1 MSISLEDIF
10 ENLIN
15 HPDSNLSLD
24 EIRDKYGECVL
35 KSKDEINKIT
45 NRLYKEFNFK
55 PKTKCLYP
63 ISKECSGKPI
73 KSHSIQKSQM
83 LLLADKTN
91 HVLMFN
97 NVLTL
102 NQKPKSSLEEIGV
115 NQASIFPGL
124 CAKHDFE
131 TFEPIEN
138 NEIDIKSNQHQFL
151 FSYRAILKEF
161 FLKNRHYEFSK
172 RLTKFH
178 FEQKNLDELVK
189 AILIFISYS
198 HYLGM
203 FYINKVKRLFDI
215 SLIAKDFDNLLD
227 YKARTI
233 EKYIPISVCSVFTP
247 IYDVESNLVNDFA
260 KYNET
265 PNYVF
270 LNVFPTENKTYLFC
284 SNLKL
289 QAENLKSFIAP
300 FAELEEE
307 KLYNFLSEVILKYI
321 ENFVMSPD
329 YWQRFSKEKKTAIT
343 EFFNDTVSDK
353 KIKYDSSLHNLFI

>member
-1 MSISLEDIF
+1 MSISFEDIF

-15 HPDSNLSLD
+15 HPDFNLSLD

-45 NRLYKEFNFK
+45 NRFYKEFNFK

-124 CAKHDFE
+124 CANHDFQI
-131 TFEPIEN
+131 FEPIEN
-138 NEIDIKSNQHQFL
+138 NPIDIPSNEQQFL
-151 FSYRAILKEF
+151 FAYRAVLKEC
-161 FLKNRHYEFSK
+161 FLKNSNYEIFR
-172 RLTKFH
+172 RLTKFYS
-178 FEQKNLDELVK
+178 EEENVDELVK
-189 AILIFISYS
+189 GTLILISYS

-203 FYINKVKRLFDI
+203 FYTDKVKNLFDI
-215 SLIAKDFDNLLD
+215 SLIAKNFDRLLD
-227 YKARTI
+227 YQARTI
-233 EKYIPISVCSVFTP
+233 DKFIPISVCSAFTP
-247 IYDVESNLVNDFA
+247 EYDVEGKVVNDFT

-307 KLYNFLSEVILKYI
+307 KLYDCLSEVILKYI